1 MPSGGAAQA
10 PDPSPTDTFN
20 VDGNISRSHSLAS
33 VSGDSHRTA
42 SITRQASVVQLHDAH
57 RTASNDA
64 GGACMYHPDLGYV
77 GDGPPESDADVAA
90 FVLRANNPEAMAKAA
105 PSATDASAGLSAGS
119 RAEKQGDSESDS
131 KAAVDSAADSAGLG
145 APAAAGDVTAAP
157 CQRPPASGS
166 WIARMPSGERYAVLC
181 SDLRT
186 SGFLTPAFVV
196 PALSPLRQQM
206 LLARAAADGQ
216 LLDLDVLQPASR
228 SLCANLGVHI
238 DYGAEELTEQEIA
251 EAKERSMRG
260 LGMSDGRHDR
270 VLGNAVSSG
279 VAGQSCSTTG
289 MKITRAVSAS
299 EAHHTPP
306 VSPQKA
312 SARD

>member
-1 MPSGGAAQA
+1 
-10 PDPSPTDTFN
+10 
-20 VDGNISRSHSLAS
+20 
-33 VSGDSHRTA
+33 
-42 SITRQASVVQLHDAH
+42 
-57 RTASNDA
+57 
-64 GGACMYHPDLGYV
+64 
-77 GDGPPESDADVAA
+77 
-90 FVLRANNPEAMAKAA
+90 
-105 PSATDASAGLSAGS
+105 
-119 RAEKQGDSESDS
+119 
-131 KAAVDSAADSAGLG
+131 
-145 APAAAGDVTAAP
+145 
-157 CQRPPASGS
+157 
-166 WIARMPSGERYAVLC
+166 MPSGERYAVLC

>member
-1 MPSGGAAQA
+1 
-10 PDPSPTDTFN
+10 
-20 VDGNISRSHSLAS
+20 
-33 VSGDSHRTA
+33 
-42 SITRQASVVQLHDAH
+42 
-57 RTASNDA
+57 
-64 GGACMYHPDLGYV
+64 MYHPDLGYV
-77 GDGPPESDADVAA
+77 GDGPPETDADVAA

-105 PSATDASAGLSAGS
+105 PSAIAASAGLSPAS
-119 RAEKQGDSESDS
+119 RAEKQGDSE
-131 KAAVDSAADSAGLG
+131 AAVDSAADSAGLG

-196 PALSPLRQQM
+196 PALSSLRQHM

-238 DYGAEELTEQEIA
+238 DYGAEELTEQEVA
-251 EAKERSMRG
+251 EAKERSMQG